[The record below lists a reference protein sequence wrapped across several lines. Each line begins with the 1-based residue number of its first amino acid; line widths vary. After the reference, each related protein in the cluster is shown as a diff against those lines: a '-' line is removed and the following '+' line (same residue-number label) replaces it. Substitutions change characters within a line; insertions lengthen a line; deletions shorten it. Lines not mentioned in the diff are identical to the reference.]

1 MNDLRDKF
9 RTAPVTVS
17 LAAACVVAYALE
29 VLFLGGERGIDLSGW
44 ALSRQALSEGRWWT
58 LLTHLFLHAN
68 LLHLS
73 VNVLGLWFIGPE
85 VESMLGRV
93 KYLLLYLFSGVA
105 GGLLQTAFAS
115 PSAELIGASGAV
127 CGVMLSFTTAYPE
140 MPLRALLF
148 FVLPVS
154 MKAKTLGG
162 GIVVVSLL
170 CAVLRIFPQVGHLA
184 HLGGALAGA
193 LLTWWWLPTAPRVRR
208 PADEAGRTA
217 QTDELLSRV
226 VEEGIES
233 LSREERRQ
241 LELLG
246 REQRRRW

>member
-1 MNDLRDKF
+1 MQDLRDKF
-9 RTAPVTVS
+9 RAAPVTVS
-17 LAAACVVAYALE
+17 LAAACVLAYALE

-44 ALSRQALSEGRWWT
+44 SLSGQALAEGRWWT

-85 VESMLGRV
+85 VENMLGRG

-154 MKAKTLGG
+154 MKAKTLGR
-162 GIVVVSLL
+162 GIIVVSLL

-226 VEEGIES
+226 VEDGIES

>member
-1 MNDLRDKF
+1 M
-9 RTAPVTVS
+9 TVS
-17 LAAACVVAYALE
+17 LAAACVLAYALE

-44 ALSRQALSEGRWWT
+44 SLSGQALAEGRWWT

-85 VESMLGRV
+85 VENMLGRV

-154 MKAKTLGG
+154 MKAKTLGR
-162 GIVVVSLL
+162 GIIVVSLL

-226 VEEGIES
+226 VEDGIES

>member
-1 MNDLRDKF
+1 MQDLRDKF
-9 RTAPVTVS
+9 RAAPVTVS
-17 LAAACVVAYALE
+17 LAAACVLAYALE

-44 ALSRQALSEGRWWT
+44 SLSGQALAEGRWWT

-85 VESMLGRV
+85 VENMLGRV

-154 MKAKTLGG
+154 MKAKTLGR
-162 GIVVVSLL
+162 GIIVVSLL

-208 PADEAGRTA
+208 PADEAGSTA

-226 VEEGIES
+226 VEDGIES

>member
-1 MNDLRDKF
+1 M
-9 RTAPVTVS
+9 TVS
-17 LAAACVVAYALE
+17 LAAACVLAYALE

-44 ALSRQALSEGRWWT
+44 SLSGQALAEGRWWT

-85 VESMLGRV
+85 VENMLGRV
-93 KYLLLYLFSGVA
+93 KYLLLYLLSGVA

-154 MKAKTLGG
+154 MKAKTLGR
-162 GIVVVSLL
+162 GIIVVSLL

-226 VEEGIES
+226 VEDGIES

>member
-1 MNDLRDKF
+1 MQDLRDKF
-9 RTAPVTVS
+9 RAAPVTVS
-17 LAAACVVAYALE
+17 LAAACVVCYALE

-44 ALSRQALSEGRWWT
+44 SLSGQALAEGRWWT

-85 VESMLGRV
+85 VENMLGRV

-154 MKAKTLGG
+154 MKAKTLGR
-162 GIVVVSLL
+162 GIIVVSLL
-170 CAVLRIFPQVGHLA
+170 CAALRIFPQVGHLA

-193 LLTWWWLPTAPRVRR
+193 VLTWWWLPTAPRVRR
-208 PADEAGRTA
+208 PTDEAGRAA
-217 QTDELLSRV
+217 QTDELLARV